1 MDWFY
6 ATNHEQ
12 RGPVSDADFEQLQRT
27 GVIQPGTL
35 VWREGLAQWQTV
47 ASLAL
52 SSAPPLSG
60 LVCAQCGRSFS
71 ADDIVR
77 LGEAAV
83 CAECKPL
90 FLQRLR
96 EGVSFTA
103 PAALHYA
110 GFWVRFG
117 AIFLDGI
124 IMWCVS
130 IGISLACGQSFLE
143 ATGFD
148 DSTEMT
154 LLDWLLTAVDLAIG
168 AAYEIILVSKFGATL
183 GKMAFRLKVVTA
195 EGGPVSVAQA
205 AGRYFAGILSY
216 LTCGIGFII
225 AAFDDQKRA
234 LHDRICGTRV
244 IKNRKD

>member
-1 MDWFY
+1 
-6 ATNHEQ
+6 
-12 RGPVSDADFEQLQRT
+12 
-27 GVIQPGTL
+27 
-35 VWREGLAQWQTV
+35 
-47 ASLAL
+47 
-52 SSAPPLSG
+52 
-60 LVCAQCGRSFS
+60 
-71 ADDIVR
+71 
-77 LGEAAV
+77 
-83 CAECKPL
+83 
-90 FLQRLR
+90 
-96 EGVSFTA
+96 
-103 PAALHYA
+103 
-110 GFWVRFG
+110 
-117 AIFLDGI
+117 
-124 IMWCVS
+124 MWCVG
-130 IGISLACGQSFLE
+130 IVISLACGQSFLE

-148 DSTEMT
+148 DSAEMT
-154 LLDWLLTAVDLAIG
+154 PLDWLLTAVGLAIG